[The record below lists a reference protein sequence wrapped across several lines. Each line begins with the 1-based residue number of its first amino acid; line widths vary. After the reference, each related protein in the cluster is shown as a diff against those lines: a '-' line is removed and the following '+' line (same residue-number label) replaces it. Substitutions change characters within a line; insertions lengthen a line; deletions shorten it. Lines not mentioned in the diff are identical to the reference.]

1 MKNAP
6 EVARKLAVE
15 NNLHKSEK
23 YDLAV
28 REYDGMLE
36 VIGFTQDPR
45 YSPEDFVG
53 KEFLQPFFWV
63 TLGVF
68 DPDTLELV

>member
-6 EVARKLAVE
+6 EVARKLAIE
-15 NNLHKSEK
+15 HNFPKCEK
-23 YDLAV
+23 YDFSV
-28 REYDGMLE
+28 REYDGLLE
-36 VIGFTQDPR
+36 LIGYIQDPR
-45 YSPEDFVG
+45 YSPEEFVG

-68 DPDTLELV
+68 DPYTLEMV